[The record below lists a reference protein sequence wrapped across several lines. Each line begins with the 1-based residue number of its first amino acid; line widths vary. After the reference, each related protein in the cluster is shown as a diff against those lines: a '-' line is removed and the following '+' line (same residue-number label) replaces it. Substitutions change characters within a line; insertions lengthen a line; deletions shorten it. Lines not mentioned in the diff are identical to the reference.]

1 MITKYYKKKNL
12 SFHSSFLFAFI
23 LLLFSCAHNKPAID
37 EKPQQLV
44 TQQNNEVTMIA
55 VGDNLIHIELI
66 NNAKTG
72 NDEFNFLPYYKNVRS
87 LIETADIAFINQETL
102 IAGSEFVYSGYPAF
116 NGPAALGDAIAG
128 LGFDVVNHAT
138 NHSMDKGEK
147 AVYKVIEY
155 WDKRPEI
162 LMLGLNRS
170 ADDRNEKT
178 ITTKN
183 IIERNNIR
191 FGFLSYTY
199 GLNGISLPKD
209 KPWLVSLIDTEV
221 MAREIDALRPLCD
234 ILIVSMHWGNEYEH
248 KPSKRQ
254 LELAEFLSTHNVDL
268 VIGHHPH
275 VVQPIKTFN
284 RGDGKTTLVFF
295 SLGNFISAQ
304 VQNYTLLGGMMRVRF
319 IKDSAGVYIDNA
331 EFVPLVTHYDRGY
344 KNFSVYTLD
353 NYSEEKSKTHGS
365 RSEKNDVSTAYF
377 NKTITE
383 VFGGNLSINAKE

>member
-23 LLLFSCAHNKPAID
+23 FLLFSCAHNKPVID

-72 NDEFNFLPYYKNVRS
+72 NDEFNFLPYYKNVRP

-183 IIERNNIR
+183 IIEKNNIR

-254 LELAEFLSTHNVDL
+254 LELAEFLSAHNVDL

-331 EFVPLVTHYDRGY
+331 EFLPLVTHYDRGY

-377 NKTITE
+377 NRTITE